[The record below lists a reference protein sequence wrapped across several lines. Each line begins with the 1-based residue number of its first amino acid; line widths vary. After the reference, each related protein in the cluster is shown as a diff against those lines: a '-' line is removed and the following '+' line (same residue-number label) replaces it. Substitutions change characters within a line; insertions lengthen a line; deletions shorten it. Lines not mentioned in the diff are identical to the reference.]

1 MTIIDLSAE
10 HLKYIYIYM
19 CLMLKRTIGTYF
31 ITQTLYIS
39 LFNSL
44 YDQFKLEQCALNP
57 TYKGCDVPRD

>member
-1 MTIIDLSAE
+1 
-10 HLKYIYIYM
+10 
-19 CLMLKRTIGTYF
+19 MLKRTIGTYF